1 MYVYIQEQTIIS
13 GCTLCEIKLMLFFK
27 EEEGEQPDPL
37 DCNHITVVPGT
48 GIGKCKQVQV
58 QVDYYVK

>member
-48 GIGKCKQVQV
+48 GIGKCTQV